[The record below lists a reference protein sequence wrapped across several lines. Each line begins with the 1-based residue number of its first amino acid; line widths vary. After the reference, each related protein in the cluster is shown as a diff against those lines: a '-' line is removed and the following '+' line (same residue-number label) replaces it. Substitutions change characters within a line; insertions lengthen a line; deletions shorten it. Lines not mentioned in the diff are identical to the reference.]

1 MEDIGVAFGYIVVI
15 ATIVVVTVGVL
26 MMFAISIKQDFLQ
39 RKPKAV
45 VSKDVTARGE
55 RAA

>member
-39 RKPKAV
+39 RKPKVV

>member
-26 MMFAISIKQDFLQ
+26 MLFAVSIKQDFLQ
-39 RKPKAV
+39 RKPKST
-45 VSKDVTARGE
+45 VSSDLATRD